1 MRKFKQFAI
10 MLFTALTVFS
20 CGDDYDDTAIRN
32 DIKDLQSR
40 VEKLETW
47 CTTVNSQISALQGL
61 VDALNDKDYV
71 TSVSPILD
79 GAKEVGYT
87 INFSKSDPISIHH
100 GQDGAQGAAGKDGL
114 TPVIGAKQDT
124 DGIYYWTIQVGTAE
138 AQWLTDA
145 AKNKIPTTGQTGV
158 TPKISVDTFEGKV
171 YWKLNGEWLLD
182 AAKNKVPATG
192 EKGADGET
200 GPQGDAVFAKD
211 GVKVDAEKS
220 IVTFTLAGNG
230 GSFSVPLAGN
240 AVSFDA
246 YTPQQIMKTEVGIEV
261 KVILSDKLK
270 KEQFAAIKAEVTSL
284 GGTNVAI
291 SRAATP
297 KTAWKVATT
306 APSFENGVLKNQPKV
321 TVTVAADAEDG
332 DTGLLKVTVVYTD
345 GSEMSSTRVLFYD
358 HNVPVESVA
367 IATPPVAMKA
377 GDKQTLT
384 AKALP
389 AEASQEFAWT
399 SSDITVATVDAVTGE
414 VTALK
419 VGKTT
424 ITATSK
430 TDAGKSATCDV
441 TVEATPLDKIELD
454 KATAS
459 VGKDKT
465 LTLTATFTPATATDK
480 VVEWSSS
487 DEGIATVSQAGV
499 VTGKAKGKATITV
512 ALKANNTKKAICVV
526 EVQDGYP
533 WYVAGKS
540 TGKFEISSAKELK
553 EFGLLVNG
561 DKDALALNGESYVS
575 FDAKTVTLKNDINL
589 NNEEWIPIG
598 DDAKSRYFYG
608 TFDGNGKSITGLKV
622 SSGEYAGLFS
632 YLYGSV
638 KNLNVA
644 GTVSG
649 ERAGA
654 IAGSAVS
661 GTIENCSSSATI
673 SGYIIGGIVGY
684 FSGSMTGCYATGNVT
699 GAADASA
706 YTLDTRSGG
715 IVGYSAS
722 TSTITACYYAN
733 GTVTGAK
740 NAKSGSYTG
749 GIAGE
754 SGVVNNCY
762 SSGTVII
769 GTGGY
774 CKAGAVI
781 GFTNY
786 TCSYLLFDTSK
797 GLSEA
802 IGSGG
807 KGGANESKGVTDIKT
822 EIAWLNTGL
831 PGTVGYQFKA
841 DGTLEK
847 VTQ

>member
-10 MLFTALTVFS
+10 MLFTALAVFS
-20 CGDDYDDTAIRN
+20 CGDDYDDTAIKN

-47 CTTVNSQISALQGL
+47 CNTANGQISALQGL

-79 GAKEVGYT
+79 GTEEVGYT
-87 INFSKSDPISIHH
+87 INFSKSDPISIRH

-114 TPVIGAKQDT
+114 TPVIGVKQHT

-145 AKNKIPTTGQTGV
+145 AKNKIPTTGQPGV

-182 AAKNKVPATG
+182 AANNKVPTA
-192 EKGADGET
+192 GA
-200 GPQGDAVFAKD
+200 QGDAVFAKN
-211 GVKVDAEKS
+211 GVKVDAEKG
-220 IVTFTLAGNG
+220 IVTFTLAENG

-240 AVSFDA
+240 AVSFDSYA
-246 YTPQQIMKTEVGIEV
+246 PQQIMKTGVATEV
-261 KVILSDKLK
+261 KVILSNKLK

-297 KTAWKVATT
+297 KTAWTVATT

-321 TVTVAADAEDG
+321 TVTVAADAEDS

-377 GDKQTLT
+377 GDKQILT

-389 AEASQEFAWT
+389 AAASQEFVWT
-399 SSDITVATVDAVTGE
+399 SSDATVATVNAATGE

-430 TDAGKSATCDV
+430 TDAGKSATCEV
-441 TVEATPLDKIELD
+441 TVEVTPLIKIEFE
-454 KATAS
+454 KTTAS

-480 VVEWSSS
+480 VVEWSTS
-487 DEGIATVSQAGV
+487 DDKIATVSQAGV

-512 ALKANNTKKAICVV
+512 ALKADKTKKATCTV

-533 WYVAGKS
+533 WYVAGKP

-561 DKDALALNGESYVS
+561 DNDALALNGENLNYVD
-575 FDAKTVTLKNDINL
+575 FKDKTITLKNDINL
-589 NNEEWIPIG
+589 NIEEWTPIG
-598 DDAKSRYFYG
+598 DAAKSRFFKG

-622 SSGEYAGLFS
+622 SSGDYAGLFGT
-632 YLYGSV
+632 LYDATV

-649 ERAGA
+649 SNYAGA
-654 IAGSAVS
+654 IAGNGS
-661 GTIENCSSSATI
+661 GTIENCSSSATV
-673 SGYIIGGIVGY
+673 SGYIIGGII
-684 FSGSMTGCYATGNVT
+684 GSLEGGSVAGCYATGNVT

-706 YTLDTRSGG
+706 YEYVVRTGG
-715 IVGYSAS
+715 VVGYCGDG
-722 TSTITACYYAN
+722 TITACYYAN

-740 NAKSGSYTG
+740 NAQSSNYTG
-749 GIAGE
+749 GIVGQLDGGIA
-754 SGVVNNCY
+754 NNCY
-762 SSGTVII
+762 SSGAVIA
-769 GTGGY
+769 GTGSSA
-774 CKAGAVI
+774 KAGAVVGRTI
-781 GFTNY
+781 DA
-786 TCSYLLFDTSK
+786 CSYLLFDTSK
-797 GLSEA
+797 GSQA
-802 IGSGG
+802 IGLDLGG
-807 KGGANESKGVTDIKT
+807 STNLKGTTDIKS
-822 EIAWLNTGL
+822 EITWLNTGL
-831 PGTVGYQFKA
+831 PGSVGYQFKA

-847 VTQ
+847 VAQ

>member
-10 MLFTALTVFS
+10 MLFTALAVFS
-20 CGDDYDDTAIRN
+20 CGDDYDDTAIKN

-47 CTTVNSQISALQGL
+47 CNTANGQISALQGL

-79 GAKEVGYT
+79 GTEEVGYT
-87 INFSKSDPISIHH
+87 INFSKSDPISIRH
-100 GQDGAQGAAGKDGL
+100 GQDGAQGKDGL
-114 TPVIGAKQDT
+114 TPVIGVKQHT

-145 AKNKIPTTGQTGV
+145 AKNKIPTTGQPGV

-182 AAKNKVPATG
+182 AANNKVPTA
-192 EKGADGET
+192 GA
-200 GPQGDAVFAKD
+200 QGDAVFAKN
-211 GVKVDAEKS
+211 GVKVDAEKG
-220 IVTFTLAGNG
+220 IVTFTLAENG

-240 AVSFDA
+240 AVSFDSYA
-246 YTPQQIMKTEVGIEV
+246 PQQIMKTGVATEV
-261 KVILSDKLK
+261 KVILSNKLK

-297 KTAWKVATT
+297 KTAWTVATT

-321 TVTVAADAEDG
+321 TVTVAADAEDS

-389 AEASQEFAWT
+389 ATASQEFTWT
-399 SSDITVATVDAVTGE
+399 SSDATVATVNAATGE

-424 ITATSK
+424 IKATSK
-430 TDAGKSATCDV
+430 TDAGKSATCEV
-441 TVEATPLDKIELD
+441 TVEATPLIKIEFDKI
-454 KATAS
+454 TVS

-465 LTLTATFTPATATDK
+465 LALTATFTPATATDK

-487 DEGIATVSQAGV
+487 DDKIATVSQAGV

-512 ALKANNTKKAICVV
+512 ALKADKTKKATCTV

-533 WYVAGKS
+533 WYVAGKP
-540 TGKFEISSAKELK
+540 TGKFEISSTKELK

-561 DKDALALNGESYVS
+561 DKDALALNGESRGVD
-575 FDAKTVTLKNDINL
+575 FKDKTITLKNDINL
-589 NNEEWIPIG
+589 NNEEWTPIG
-598 DDAKSRYFYG
+598 DAVNSHFFKG

-622 SSGEYAGLFS
+622 SSGEYAGLFGR
-632 YLYGSV
+632 LYDATV
-638 KNLNVA
+638 KNVNVA

-649 ERAGA
+649 SDNAGA
-654 IAGSAVS
+654 IAGTGS
-661 GTIENCSSSATI
+661 GTIENCSSSATV
-673 SGYIIGGIVGY
+673 SGYVIGGIIGD
-684 FSGSMTGCYATGNVT
+684 FMGGSVTGCYATGNVT

-706 YTLDTRSGG
+706 YEYSVRTGG
-715 IVGYSAS
+715 IVGFCGDG
-722 TSTITACYYAN
+722 TITACYYAE
-733 GTVTGAK
+733 GTVTGVK
-740 NAKSGSYTG
+740 NAKSSNYTG
-749 GIAGE
+749 GIAGQLNG
-754 SGVVNNCY
+754 GVANNCY
-762 SSGTVII
+762 SSGTVIV
-769 GTGGY
+769 GTGVSSM
-774 CKAGAVI
+774 AGAVI
-781 GFTNY
+781 GRTADA
-786 TCSYLLFDTSK
+786 CSYLLFDTSK
-797 GLSEA
+797 GSNA
-802 IGSGG
+802 IGYGG
-807 KGGANESKGVTDIKT
+807 TGAANESKGVTDIKSGIT
-822 EIAWLNTGL
+822 WLNTGL
-831 PGTVGYQFKA
+831 PGSVGYQFKA

-847 VTQ
+847 